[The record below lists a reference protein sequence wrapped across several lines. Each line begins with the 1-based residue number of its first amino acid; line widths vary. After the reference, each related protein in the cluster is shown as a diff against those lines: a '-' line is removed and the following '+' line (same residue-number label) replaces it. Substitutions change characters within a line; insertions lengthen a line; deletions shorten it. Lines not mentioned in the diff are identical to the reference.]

1 MKSINLL
8 VIVIVLLFTSCA
20 VTDLPR
26 STEVDKI
33 LMLKTGMTLKDVSKT
48 LETKPYEVLLIRND
62 TMILQYNYKH
72 YFNDVDDDIELKN
85 QDPIYLMYV
94 NNKLHTVI
102 SKEGLKRLKE
112 TYMIKGEE

>member
-1 MKSINLL
+1 MKTINLII
-8 VIVIVLLFTSCA
+8 IVIGLLFTSCA

-33 LMLKTGMTLKDVSKT
+33 LMLKTGMSLEKVSKV
-48 LETKPYEVLLIRND
+48 LDTKPYEILLIRND
-62 TMILQYNYKH
+62 TMILRYNYKH
-72 YFNDVDDDIELKN
+72 YLNDVYNDVELKK
-85 QDPIYLMYV
+85 QDPLYLMYV

-102 SKEGLKRLKE
+102 SKEGLIKLKD